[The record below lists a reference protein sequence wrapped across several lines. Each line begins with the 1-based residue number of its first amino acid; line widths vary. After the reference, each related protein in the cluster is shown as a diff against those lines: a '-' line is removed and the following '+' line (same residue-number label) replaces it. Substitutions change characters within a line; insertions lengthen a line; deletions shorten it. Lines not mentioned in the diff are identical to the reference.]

1 MEGKDGGRKGS
12 GAFKVGGICL
22 AFLVMGYQAA
32 VFVHKA
38 AVLQIAKI
46 RDHPDTVYVVEEKL
60 ASRILQAG
68 DAAEGAPGMAAGGRG
83 GGELT
88 VRRDAP
94 GSAAGRR
101 GGGDLA
107 VRRDVSGGAAGGRG
121 GGEMAVRRDA
131 PDEAAGNSGA
141 LVVRRNAVRPP
152 AAEAVR
158 SNRRRVESF
167 RFNPNTVSVAD
178 LQRLGFSEKQ
188 AMSIDAYRRK
198 GGRFRRK
205 SDFARS
211 YVVADSVYRRLERY
225 IDIPRVDINAADS
238 ADFDALPGIG
248 PWFAARMVAYREEL
262 GGYSYPE
269 QLMDIYRFDREKYD
283 GLKDLIRCSGPAPFR
298 LWSLPADS
306 LRSHPYIRSWTVAKA
321 IVLYRE
327 HTPASERSVEGLGRA
342 GILPDSLALKLARC
356 KIE

>member
-1 MEGKDGGRKGS
+1 MFVMEGKDGGRKGS

-32 VFVHKA
+32 VFVHRA
-38 AVLQIAKI
+38 AVLQIAKT
-46 RDHPDTVYVVEEKL
+46 RDHPDTVYVVEERL

-68 DAAEGAPGMAAGGRG
+68 DAAEG
-83 GGELT
+83 
-88 VRRDAP
+88 AP

-107 VRRDVSGGAAGGRG
+107 VRRDAPGSAAGRRG
-121 GGEMAVRRDA
+121 GGELAVRRDA

-225 IDIPRVDINAADS
+225 IDIPKVDINAADS
-238 ADFDALPGIG
+238 AAFDALPGIG
-248 PWFAARMVAYREEL
+248 PWFAARMVDYRAEL

-269 QLMDIYRFDREKYD
+269 QLMDIYRFDRDKYD
-283 GLKDLIRCSGPAPFR
+283 ALKDLIRCSEPKAFR

-306 LRSHPYIRSWTVAKA
+306 LRRHPYIRSWTVAKA